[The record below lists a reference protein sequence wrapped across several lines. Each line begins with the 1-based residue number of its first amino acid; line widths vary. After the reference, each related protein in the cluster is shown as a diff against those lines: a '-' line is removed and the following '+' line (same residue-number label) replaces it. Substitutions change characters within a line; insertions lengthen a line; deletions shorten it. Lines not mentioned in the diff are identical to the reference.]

1 MLARSNIS
9 KRVGS
14 FEGALKGIIIR
25 VKAFLNA
32 PRDKRSSVGRAYLG
46 RQAGLGGGGVV
57 NLAKALQVV

>member
-32 PRDKRSSVGRAYLG
+32 PRDKRSSLG
-46 RQAGLGGGGVV
+46 RHAGHGGGGVV